1 MDLQT
6 LCIVVILAAMVTMLV
21 RALLAAGKS
30 HARAGGKSRSA
41 GRKRQAAKPLP
52 GAFALDDALDK
63 LNETVRILQR
73 DLGDQAPGR
82 SDPSGLRFYIAYLVG
97 IGREIAK
104 MNKIA
109 YGPALETPI
118 RMEMI
123 RHGISGG
130 NGSDVM
136 ARILAS
142 DEGQQGL
149 IAGEMDGADACDPD
163 YTGEYFVRILS
174 YFTDAQVR
182 GPR

>member
-6 LCIVVILAAMVTMLV
+6 LCIVVILAAMVWMLM
-21 RALLAAGKS
+21 RALLAAG
-30 HARAGGKSRSA
+30 RP
-41 GRKRQAAKPLP
+41 RKRRKAAAAPPP

-73 DLGDQAPGR
+73 DLGEQAPGR

-97 IGREIAK
+97 VAREIAR

-123 RHGISGG
+123 RHGISASS
-130 NGSDVM
+130 NSDVM

-149 IAGEMDGADACDPD
+149 IAGEMDGADACDPN
-163 YTGEYFVRILS
+163 YSGTYFVRILS

>member
-6 LCIVVILAAMVTMLV
+6 LCIVVILAAMVWMLV
-21 RALLAAGKS
+21 RALFAAGNT
-30 HARAGGKSRSA
+30 RSKA
-41 GRKRQAAKPLP
+41 KRRPASKPLP

-63 LNETVRILQR
+63 LNETVRILQH
-73 DLGDQAPGR
+73 DLGEQAPGR

-97 IGREIAK
+97 VAREIAR

-123 RHGISGG
+123 RHGITAST
-130 NGSDVM
+130 GSDVM

-163 YTGEYFVRILS
+163 YKGTYFMRILS

>member
-21 RALLAAGKS
+21 RALLNAGNT
-30 HARAGGKSRSA
+30 RAKSR
-41 GRKRQAAKPLP
+41 RPKAAKPLP

-63 LNETVRILQR
+63 LNETIRILQR

-97 IGREIAK
+97 IAREIAK
-104 MNKIA
+104 MNRIA

-130 NGSDVM
+130 NGNDVM

-163 YTGEYFVRILS
+163 YSGAYFARILS

>member
-6 LCIVVILAAMVTMLV
+6 LCIVVILAAMVWMLV
-21 RALLAAGKS
+21 RALLAAGKPKR
-30 HARAGGKSRSA
+30 HA
-41 GRKRQAAKPLP
+41 KRTAAPPP

-63 LNETVRILQR
+63 LNETVRILQN
-73 DLGDQAPGR
+73 DLGEQAPGR
-82 SDPSGLRFYIAYLVG
+82 GDPSGLRFYIAYLVG
-97 IGREIAK
+97 IAREIAR

-123 RHGISGG
+123 RHGISASS
-130 NGSDVM
+130 GSDVM

-149 IAGEMDGADACDPD
+149 IAGEMDGADACDPNFD
-163 YTGEYFVRILS
+163 GVYFMRVLS